1 MWTSS
6 ALRSSWRH
14 RGAPLRHRLLLMRRA
29 SNALVIRNFVH
40 HHEFQRLTSKAKIRR
55 ARARLQMSLA
65 EAFCAGDEDLIRQ
78 HRAVFEAEVDKA
90 EREELAAGLA
100 WGEWMGVLDSLD
112 KLERRIRWVRDRV
125 EYSSAAGEDDGGSW
139 WRDS

>member
-1 MWTSS
+1 MRTSS
-6 ALRSSWRH
+6 ALRSSWRN

-78 HRAVFEAEVDKA
+78 HRAVFE
-90 EREELAAGLA
+90 
-100 WGEWMGVLDSLD
+100 
-112 KLERRIRWVRDRV
+112 
-125 EYSSAAGEDDGGSW
+125 
-139 WRDS
+139 